1 MQHSLRR
8 SETLIGQQLDR
19 VSLKIDYEAAAEDE
33 EELVVIIVLVPM
45 VLSIDAKA
53 DNGNIGSDCTIGR

>member
-1 MQHSLRR
+1 
-8 SETLIGQQLDR
+8 
-19 VSLKIDYEAAAEDE
+19 VSLKIDYEAAAENE

-45 VLSIDAKA
+45 VLTLHDAKA